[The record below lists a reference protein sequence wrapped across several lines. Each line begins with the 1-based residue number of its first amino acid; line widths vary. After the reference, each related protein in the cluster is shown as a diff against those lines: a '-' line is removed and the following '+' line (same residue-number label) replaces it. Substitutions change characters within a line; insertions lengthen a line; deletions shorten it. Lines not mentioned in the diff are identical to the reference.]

1 MTSFNELT
9 FFHADFN
16 QTEVEDSFPL
26 PSDWIKSEQK
36 KSGQTFGLLAT
47 IKITVLTFL
56 VNQNY
61 NEAFRGVCFLGIRE
75 ET

>member
-16 QTEVEDSFPL
+16 QTEVEDSFQL

-36 KSGQTFGLLAT
+36 KKRSDFWAPCYNKNFFGESKL
-47 IKITVLTFL
+47 
-56 VNQNY
+56 Q
-61 NEAFRGVCFLGIRE
+61 
-75 ET
+75 

>member
-1 MTSFNELT
+1 MQTLT
-9 FFHADFN
+9 KQKSRTVFSCLLIGLN
-16 QTEVEDSFPL
+16 L
-26 PSDWIKSEQK
+26 NKRNSD
-36 KSGQTFGLLAT
+36 QTFGLLAT

-61 NEAFRGVCFLGIRE
+61 NEVFRGVCFLGIRE